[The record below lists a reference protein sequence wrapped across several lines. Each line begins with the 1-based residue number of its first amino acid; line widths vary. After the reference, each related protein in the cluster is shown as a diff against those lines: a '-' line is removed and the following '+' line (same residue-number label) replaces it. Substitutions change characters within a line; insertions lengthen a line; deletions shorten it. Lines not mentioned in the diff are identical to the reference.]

1 MLLSSNRI
9 RFTTTRPE
17 DLDRVLALERDQYN
31 SRYVFRWSR
40 EQHQGAMDAIDFLHI
55 TIKTSA
61 GIIGYMIL
69 HTDSINRVVEFK
81 RLVIG
86 PKGQGYGREAVELL
100 KQLAFE
106 KLNCH
111 RLWLDVYTD
120 NVPAISLY
128 LDLGFVQEGLLRD
141 CQTTAHGYRSMLVMS
156 MLEYEYNK

>member
-1 MLLSSNRI
+1 MQDLPFDILRTCTTGEGDAMLLSSNRI

-40 EQHQGAMDAIDFLHI
+40 EQHQRGMEGIYFLQLSI
-55 TIKTSA
+55 QASA
-61 GIIGYMIL
+61 GVNGYLIL

-106 KLNCH
+106 
-111 RLWLDVYTD
+111 
-120 NVPAISLY
+120 
-128 LDLGFVQEGLLRD
+128 
-141 CQTTAHGYRSMLVMS
+141 
-156 MLEYEYNK
+156 